1 MNVSERPDPLPEN
14 RSETGAEAE
23 TEAGAETA
31 PESRSEPRPD
41 TVGQL
46 RLLPSPPGSPR
57 EWVLD
62 ERTRRIGRAGVARAR
77 AVLQQAHPPTP
88 RESGVRRAS

>member
-1 MNVSERPDPLPEN
+1 MDVSERPEPPPET
-14 RSETGAEAE
+14 RSDTGARP
-23 TEAGAETA
+23 A
-31 PESRSEPRPD
+31 PASRSAPRPD

-46 RLLPSPPGSPR
+46 RLLPSPPGATR

-77 AVLQQAHPPTP
+77 AVLQQAQPPTP
-88 RESGVRRAS
+88 RESVVRRAS